1 MLPRLNPLVR
11 AGCVVGCAASLA
23 GAAHAA
29 DSVTINL
36 AGVKLQDK
44 NNQSRNSSP
53 NTITPGKRYAY
64 VVDGMVKGDSGVLAV
79 LYPTPT
85 PLATVLETL
94 SPGSSAALRGAVNN
108 LPGTHPVVLVNSFQS
123 GMTDVGSITV
133 TFEATLKVE
142 IDAANIA
149 GFSLTG
155 VKLSP
160 AFLVGSM
167 SFTSGSA
174 TIRRVECPTDFNADG
189 FVTADDYDAFVLAFA
204 AGDSSADYNND
215 GFVTADDFD
224 AFVIAFENGC

>member
-1 MLPRLNPLVR
+1 MLSRTLTR
-11 AGCVVGCAASLA
+11 STIAFLA
-23 GAAHAA
+23 GTSLTLSARAA

-44 NNQSRNSSP
+44 SNQSRSSSP
-53 NTITPGKRYAY
+53 ETIDPALRYSYA
-64 VVDGMVKGDSGVLAV
+64 VDGMVKGDSGLFAV
-79 LYPTPT
+79 LFPSPT

-94 SPGSSAALRGAVNN
+94 APGSSAALKGSINN
-108 LPGTHPVVLVNSFQS
+108 LAGTHPVVLLNSEQS
-123 GMTDVGSITV
+123 GMTDLGSLQV
-133 TFEATLKVE
+133 TYAYTLRVE
-142 IDAANIA
+142 IDSSNIA

-174 TIRRVECPTDFNADG
+174 TIRRVACPTDLNSDG
-189 FVTADDYDAFVLAFA
+189 FVSADDYDAYVIAFIAGESA
-204 AGDSSADYNND
+204 ADFNND

-224 AFVIAFENGC
+224 AYVIAFENGC